1 MIRIKI
7 DKNRLGEPIFK
18 IGFKELTDK
27 EYKFLKR
34 ALMEAKEISGN
45 FKYEIPLR
53 YFIPILNNLDKE
65 NLKLDRH
72 SKLSYLEFSDIYDE
86 KYFYTFQATPKY
98 MKKWREEECPDIF
111 KIEINKDTLQV
122 SKEII
127 FKKINR
133 QYL

>member
-45 FKYEIPLR
+45 FKYEIPL
-53 YFIPILNNLDKE
+53 ID
-65 NLKLDRH
+65 
-72 SKLSYLEFSDIYDE
+72 
-86 KYFYTFQATPKY
+86 T
-98 MKKWREEECPDIF
+98 
-111 KIEINKDTLQV
+111 EI
-122 SKEII
+122 S
-127 FKKINR
+127 
-133 QYL
+133 

>member
-72 SKLSYLEFSDIYDE
+72 SKLSY
-86 KYFYTFQATPKY
+86 
-98 MKKWREEECPDIF
+98 
-111 KIEINKDTLQV
+111 
-122 SKEII
+122 
-127 FKKINR
+127 
-133 QYL
+133 